1 MNDIKD
7 AAVNAGI
14 KKANFSA
21 LNQFI
26 LGILAGAFIAFGSQ
40 AANMISHAINNPAL
54 AKFIAGLIFPAG
66 LILVVLAGAE
76 LFTGN
81 CLMIMALLEKKI
93 TLKKLLRSWIIVYI
107 GNLLGGIFIAF
118 LISKSGQLNNELL
131 KEFTIKAAKN
141 KISLSFCNAFI
152 LGLLC
157 NWLVCL
163 AVWLTFGAS
172 DTSGKILAIFFP
184 IWLFVASGFEHSVAN
199 MYYIPAGIFAE
210 GEGLTWTAM
219 FIKNLLPVTLGN
231 IVGGAIFVGF
241 IYWLVN
247 KKHL

>member
-1 MNDIKD
+1 MNNIKE

-14 KKANFSA
+14 RKANLSA

-26 LGILAGAFIAFGSQ
+26 LGILAGAFIAFGAQ
-40 AANMISHAINNPAL
+40 AANMISHATANAAL

-66 LILVVLAGAE
+66 LVLVVLAGAE

-81 CLMIMALLEKKI
+81 CLMIISLLEKKI
-93 TLKKLLRSWIIVYI
+93 TLKKLLRSWLIVYA
-107 GNLLGGIFIAF
+107 GNLIGGIFIAF
-118 LISKSGQLNNELL
+118 LISKSGQFNNELL
-131 KEFTIKAAKN
+131 KEFTVKAAKN

-172 DTSGKILAIFFP
+172 DAAGKILSIFFP

-199 MYYIPAGIFAE
+199 MYYIPAGIFAG
-210 GEGLTWTAM
+210 GEGLTWGAM
-219 FIKNLLPVTLGN
+219 FMKNLLPVTLGN
-231 IVGGAIFVGF
+231 IIGGAFFVGF

-247 KKHL
+247 RQQ

>member
-1 MNDIKD
+1 MNNIKE

-107 GNLLGGIFIAF
+107 GNLIGGIFIAF

-131 KEFTIKAAKN
+131 KEFTIRVAKN

-172 DTSGKILAIFFP
+172 DTAGKILAIFFP

-199 MYYIPAGIFAE
+199 MYYIPAGIFAG
-210 GEGLTWTAM
+210 GEGLAWGAM
-219 FIKNLLPVTLGN
+219 FTKNLLPVTLGN
-231 IVGGAIFVGF
+231 IAGGAVFVGF